1 MELVVPGGLIIKN
14 DGVSQLQY
22 AAEEV
27 QKVVEFR
34 GVLLVVGYNNHNPK
48 LDYGSI
54 SRYIAD
60 QSIKKTY
67 HSLI

>member
-22 AAEEV
+22 ATEEV

-48 LDYGSI
+48 IRLWLDFQDTLQTK
-54 SRYIAD
+54 A
-60 QSIKKTY
+60 
-67 HSLI
+67 